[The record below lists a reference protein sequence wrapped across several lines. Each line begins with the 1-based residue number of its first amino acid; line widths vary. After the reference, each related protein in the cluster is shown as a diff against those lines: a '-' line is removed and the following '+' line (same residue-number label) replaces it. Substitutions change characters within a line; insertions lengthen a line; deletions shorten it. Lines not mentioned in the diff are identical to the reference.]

1 MFHVFYILK
10 VIFMQVKYDLLLI
23 SHKNEQ
29 LYKLADVSAKSI

>member
-10 VIFMQVKYDLLLI
+10 VIFMQIKYNLLLI

-29 LYKLADVSAKSI
+29 LHKLADVSTKNI